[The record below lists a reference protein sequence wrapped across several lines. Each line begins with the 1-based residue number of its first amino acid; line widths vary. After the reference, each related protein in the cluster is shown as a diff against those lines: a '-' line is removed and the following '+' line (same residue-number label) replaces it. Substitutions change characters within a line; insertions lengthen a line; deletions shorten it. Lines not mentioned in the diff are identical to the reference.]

1 MGNMDREEFD
11 RLTAIANSV
20 RTPSNYKI
28 EISDG
33 TLVMMTGPSGIHEF
47 IVRRLRMRIER
58 GIAGR
63 EEWAGMAV
71 HGGMDVLDDANLI
84 RRNPDVC
91 VFPED
96 DLLTVENHVP
106 AADVRLAVEV
116 VSRSNPEND
125 WEAKLRDYPRMGIPV
140 YLIIDPRQGTIAVYS
155 EPKGGRYTAR
165 AAYAFGQDVPLPRF
179 GFSIATADFPMY

>member
-1 MGNMDREEFD
+1 MGSMDREEFD
-11 RLTAIANSV
+11 RLTAIAESMH
-20 RTPSNYKI
+20 TPSNYKV

-47 IVRRLRMRIER
+47 IVRRLRMRIEQ

-63 EEWAGMAV
+63 PEWAGMAV
-71 HGGMDVLDDANLI
+71 HGGIDVLDDTNLI

-96 DLLTVENHVP
+96 DLITIENHIP
-106 AADVRLAVEV
+106 AADLRLVVEV

-125 WEAKLRDYPRMGIPV
+125 WEAKLRDYPRMRIPV
-140 YLIIDPRQGTIAVYS
+140 YLIVDPRQGTIVVNS
-155 EPKGGRYTAR
+155 EPKSGRYTAR
-165 AAYAFGQDVPLPRF
+165 AAYAFGQDVPLPGF
-179 GFSIATADFPMY
+179 GFAVTTADFPTY